1 MSYREIKEMLD
12 QQLDKQFDAD
22 TKFSSDALVAYLRY
36 IADQVEM
43 KQIMS
48 TCSIIQVKELP
59 ISSRLK
65 STLITNGVVEI
76 DDVIKNVKATSTLRI
91 RGVGEK
97 GLVELKEALYSQCG
111 IKVE

>member
-1 MSYREIKEMLD
+1 MSYQKIKEMLD

-36 IADQVEM
+36 VADQVEM

-48 TCSIIQVKELP
+48 TCSIIHVKELP

-65 STLITNGVVEI
+65 SALMMSGVVEI
-76 DDVIKNVKATSTLRI
+76 EDICKNAKASSIRRI
-91 RGVGEK
+91 RGVGAK
-97 GLVELKEALYSQCG
+97 GFVELKEALYNQCG